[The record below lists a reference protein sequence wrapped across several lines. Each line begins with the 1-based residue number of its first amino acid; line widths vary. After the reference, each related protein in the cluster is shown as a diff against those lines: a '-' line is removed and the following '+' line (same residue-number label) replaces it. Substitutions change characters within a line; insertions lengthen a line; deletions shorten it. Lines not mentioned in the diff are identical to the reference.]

1 MWALFSGG
9 LEFPFQK
16 KVTFYRGMGTSLPLN
31 VLPAAAGEFRTAGG
45 FRAASLLRA
54 ASPPFFNMFQH
65 VSSFSNFLHFFYF
78 FKLPEKS
85 GSTLDKTTPHSAG
98 KIDCSSKVGN

>member
-1 MWALFSGG
+1 
-9 LEFPFQK
+9 
-16 KVTFYRGMGTSLPLN
+16 MGTSFPLN
-31 VLPAAAGEFRTAGG
+31 VLPAAAGEFRAAGG

-54 ASPPFFNMFQH
+54 ASPTFFNMFQH
-65 VSSFSNFLHFFYF
+65 VSSFFNFLHFSTF

-85 GSTLDKTTPHSAG
+85 GSTLDKTTTHSAG